1 MARIP
6 GTNRTRRGVLSVI
19 AINLALLA
27 AGIVALE
34 LVFGNWLEP
43 NRMNRLNL
51 LRDVTLTYATA
62 GLYDGAPDRI
72 TYTRDRYGFR
82 GPYPGPSAIDILT
95 IGGSA
100 TDQRY
105 IADGQTWQDVLA
117 AGLSRP
123 GRPVSVVNAGVDGQS
138 TIGHLR
144 NFEWWFPYVPG
155 LRPRFVL
162 YYVGVNDFLVRAA
175 NDELVAAASW
185 LTTLRDSSAL
195 YAMAVKARGLYR
207 ARVSAGLGHAR
218 VDFSRTA
225 WTRQPTLGDHAAVLQ
240 PLEPQYRERL
250 GLLMAHTTAMGAT
263 PICVTQASR
272 YYRDDG
278 GAIAG
283 VAQSIPY
290 GDRFVNGVDFFQIMI
305 ALDATLFQVCR
316 DAGGVTL
323 DAARQVAW
331 TDADFYDFLHNT
343 PAGARK
349 LGEYLNANLMPY
361 FEGVERSR

>member
-1 MARIP
+1 M
-6 GTNRTRRGVLSVI
+6 NRSRRGVLGVV

-34 LVFGNWLEP
+34 LVFGNWRDP

-62 GLYDGAPDRI
+62 GLYDGAPERI

-82 GPYPGPSAIDILT
+82 GPYPAPSAIDILT

-144 NFEWWFPYVPG
+144 NFQWWFPYVPG

-175 NDELVAAASW
+175 NDELVAAPSW

-218 VDFSRTA
+218 VDFSRIA
-225 WTRQPTLGDHAAVLQ
+225 WTRQPALDDHTVVLQ
-240 PLEPQYRERL
+240 PFEQQYRERL
-250 GLLMAHTTAMGAT
+250 RLLMARTTALGAT

-272 YYRDDG
+272 YYRGEGSDVV
-278 GAIAG
+278 G
-283 VAQSIPY
+283 VAQSIPF
-290 GDRFVNGVDFFQIMI
+290 GDAWVNGVDFFHIMI
-305 ALDATLFQVCR
+305 ALDKALFDECGG
-316 DAGGVTL
+316 AGGVTL

-349 LGEYLNANLMPY
+349 LGEYLHANLMLY